1 MQEVVNLVINQA
13 EDLPFSVEPYG
24 EPKHFDSNFGLA
36 LSGSYNFLCNW
47 EKFYRPV
54 EFQIDF
60 HGSVAIRYNL
70 EPNDEARYSSCNRL
84 TFNFSRQAGPQ
95 LVVRDGNYKYVICRG
110 LWQDERFSKV
120 NLELARQ
127 VPDMGLMSIAIYRFV
142 MKDDAFVGAFWL
154 TSI

>member
-47 EKFYRPV
+47 EKSYRPV

-84 TFNFSRQAGPQ
+84 TFNFSRQ
-95 LVVRDGNYKYVICRG
+95 
-110 LWQDERFSKV
+110 
-120 NLELARQ
+120 
-127 VPDMGLMSIAIYRFV
+127 VPDMGLMSIVIYRFV